1 MRYNNVYVEAIG
13 YELPPNVVTSASLE
27 ARLAPLYEK
36 LRLPAGQLAFLTGIN
51 ERRWWDPG
59 FALSDGAVA
68 AAEKALDE
76 AGVPVE
82 HLGALLYTGVCRE
95 NHEPATA
102 CVVAH
107 KLGVR
112 DDAFVFDLSNAC
124 LGVLNGML
132 TVANMI
138 ELGQIK
144 AGIVV
149 SCETAREINDIMIAE
164 MLRELDMEHFKLS
177 LATLTGGSGA
187 VAVVL
192 SDGSYGSRPHKLVG
206 GAIRTAPEF
215 HTLCRWGEDRK
226 AVPTAPEVMET
237 DAVQVLKNGVAL
249 GSKTWQAF
257 LAEMNWGPSD
267 LDRVICHQVGSANRS
282 AILQAFGVADDKDF
296 STFPYLGNIGTV
308 SVPIT
313 AAIAHEREVIAPGD
327 KVGFLGIG
335 SGLNCLMLG
344 LEW

>member
-1 MRYNNVYVEAIG
+1 MRYNPVYVEAIG
-13 YELPPNVVTSASLE
+13 YELPPNVVTSSSLE

-36 LRLPAGQLAFLTGIN
+36 LRLPQGQLAYLTGIN

-59 FALSDGAVA
+59 FVLSDGAVA

-76 AGVPVE
+76 AGVPVD
-82 HLGALLYTGVCRE
+82 HLGAVVYTGVCRE

-102 CVVAH
+102 CAVAH

-112 DDAFVFDLSNAC
+112 ERPLVVDLANAC
-124 LGVLNGML
+124 LAVLNGML
-132 TVANMI
+132 AVANII

-144 AGIVV
+144 AGLVV
-149 SCETAREINDIMIAE
+149 SCETAREINDIMISE
-164 MLRELDMEHFKLS
+164 MLRELDMEHFTLS

-192 SDGSYGSRPHKLVG
+192 SDGSYGATPHRLIG
-206 GAIRTAPEF
+206 GASRTAPEF
-215 HTLCRWGEDRK
+215 HELCRWGADRK
-226 AVPTAPEVMET
+226 AVPTAHEVMET

-249 GSKTWQAF
+249 GTRTWHAF
-257 LAEMNWGPSD
+257 LAELGWGVGD
-267 LDRVICHQVGSANRS
+267 LDRVICHQVGSANRV
-282 AILQAFGVADDKDF
+282 AILNAFGMGDDKDF

-313 AAIAHEREVIAPGD
+313 AAIAAERDVLAPGD
-327 KVGFLGIG
+327 KVGLLGIG

>member
-1 MRYNNVYVEAIG
+1 MRYARVHLETIG
-13 YELPPNVVTSASLE
+13 YELPPNVVTSAALE

-36 LRLPAGQLAFLTGIN
+36 LHLPAGQLAYLTGIK

-59 FALSDGAVA
+59 FALSDGALA

-76 AGVPVE
+76 CGVPVGD
-82 HLGALLYTGVCRE
+82 LGALLYTGVCRE

-102 CVVAH
+102 CAVAH

-112 DDAFVFDLSNAC
+112 PDALVMDLSNAC
-124 LGVLNGML
+124 LGVLNGIV

-138 ELGQIK
+138 ELGQIR
-144 AGIVV
+144 AGMVV
-149 SCETAREINDIMIAE
+149 SAETAREINDIMIAE
-164 MLRELDMEHFKLS
+164 MLREMNMEHFKLS

-192 SDGSYGSRPHKLVG
+192 SDGSYGGAPHRLLG
-206 GAIRTAPEF
+206 GVARSAPQF

-226 AVPTAPEVMET
+226 ATPTAPEVMET
-237 DAVQVLKNGVAL
+237 DAIGVLKHGVAL
-249 GSKTWQAF
+249 GTQTWRAF
-257 LAEMNWGPSD
+257 LAELGWTAQS
-267 LDRVICHQVGSANRS
+267 LDKAICHQVGSANRS
-282 AILQAFGVADDKDF
+282 AILEAFGLGQDKDF
-296 STFPYLGNIGTV
+296 CTYEYLGNIGTV

-313 AAIAHEREVIAPGD
+313 AAIAHEREELTPGQT
-327 KVGFLGIG
+327 VGFLGIG

-344 LEW
+344 FEW